1 VLVFGGPADLRSSSV
16 PFVRALSGPRRIP
29 AVVVALLVPLPFL
42 LATSSFLAPLVVLAV
57 PLIGLGA
64 LRISAVTFGGIGGD
78 IVGAT
83 GEVCRALV
91 LVALSAMI

>member
-1 VLVFGGPADLRSSSV
+1 MGPQICVPPPYPLYERFPGHTVSLLSSLLCLRRCHSFWRRV
-16 PFVRALSGPRRIP
+16 P
-29 AVVVALLVPLPFL
+29 
-42 LATSSFLAPLVVLAV
+42 FLAPLVVLAV

-83 GEVCRALV
+83 GEVCRAVV